1 MKKKELSTISAQDKN
16 ELQKEVRTIR
26 AKIIEMNV
34 AKMTKPSKNVRER
47 KSLRNRLAIILS
59 IIRQKEL
66 QNG

>member
-26 AKIIEMNV
+26 AKIVEMQI
-34 AKMTKPSKNVRER
+34 AKMTKPSKNVREV
-47 KSLRNRLAIILS
+47 KSLRNRLAVILS

-66 QNG
+66 NNG